1 MKKHLKIMSILISL
15 VVIAALFLSA
25 CTPPAA
31 EEPAAEEPAAEEPA
45 APAVEATEAPAPVE
59 AATEAPAAAPEVTEA
74 PAPEVVELTV
84 WDIPENEGY
93 AVWWKAY
100 VEQFNKDNPDIHV
113 TWESFD
119 SEPYKQK
126 IQSALVAGTE
136 PDIFYHI
143 PGEIAKTHYAAGK
156 FIPVA
161 DLYDTAAYTDPG
173 VVGCSI
179 DGKMVCH
186 PLYISISS
194 MYYNKTL
201 FATAGINPETDWADP
216 MQPTLDEFYAACDKL
231 KAAGIIPIAMGNKDS
246 WPLSVWIWGG
256 QNRTGGA
263 QVLLDAMTGAGTYT
277 DPSFAKGVEFV
288 QTLVE
293 KEYFPKG
300 FNGIGGDDKYALF
313 TQGNGAIM
321 YYGPWVIDT
330 IHSTAPEG
338 FEWGMFKFPSF
349 PEGNPDDQDDVE
361 GGIDALWV
369 SANTK
374 HPEAAAK
381 FLQGLTTIDN
391 AVSFMKATNFT
402 PTIKG
407 IEEAAAAAGVD
418 PAVLTLMQ
426 YGLEAKH
433 SYPWWDWAMPSL
445 VADEMLAMSQP
456 VSNSEITGQE
466 YGERLQAKSEEALKK

>member
-1 MKKHLKIMSILISL
+1 MKKQNHALSIIISL
-15 VVIAALFLSA
+15 LLLTTLLLSA
-25 CTPPAA
+25 CAPKAEAPAEPPAA
-31 EEPAAEEPAAEEPA
+31 EEPAAEAPAAEEPVA
-45 APAVEATEAPAPVE
+45 EEPVAEEPVVEEPPAEEPPA
-59 AATEAPAAAPEVTEA
+59 
-74 PAPEVVELTV
+74 EVVELTV
-84 WDIPENEGY
+84 WDIPENDGY
-93 AVWWKAY
+93 VNWWKAY
-100 VEQFNKDNPDIHV
+100 VEKFNADNPGIHV

-143 PGEIAKTHYAAGK
+143 PGDIARTHYAAGK
-156 FIPVA
+156 FLPVE
-161 DLYDTAAYTDPG
+161 DLYDITPYTEPG
-173 VVGCSI
+173 VVGCGI

-194 MYYNKTL
+194 MYYNKTQ
-201 FATAGINPETDWADP
+201 FAEAGIDPAVDWADP

-231 KAAGIIPIAMGNKDS
+231 KAAGFVPIAMGNDAS

-263 QVLLDAMTGAGTYT
+263 QVLMDAMNGTGSYT

-288 QTLVE
+288 QSLVE
-293 KEYFPKG
+293 RDYFPKG
-300 FNGIGGDDKYALF
+300 FNGIGGDEKYALF

-338 FEWGMFKFPSF
+338 FEFGMFKFPSF

-361 GGIDALWV
+361 GGMDALWV

-374 HPEAAAK
+374 SPEAVAK
-381 FLQGLTTIDN
+381 FLQGLTTVEN
-391 AVSFMKATNFT
+391 AVSFMKDTNFT
-402 PTIKG
+402 PTIEG
-407 IEEAAAAAGVD
+407 IEAAAAEAGVD

-433 SYPWWDWAMPSL
+433 SYPWWDWAMPSA
-445 VADEMLAMSQP
+445 VADEMLSMSQP
-456 VSNSEITGQE
+456 VSNFEVTGEE
-466 YGERLQAKSEEALKK
+466 YGARLQAKSEEAQ